1 MGVRDDVAGP
11 GVPFQNRQ
19 VGQFFICRSD
29 GDGSSAIDVRL
40 IDMSEDWLVQLGKRR
55 RRGDLDE
62 SVHSFGHVR
71 HRDTAIFPGGL
82 GADDLPVLQDIEHRA
97 GERIVGI
104 VQLP

>member
-1 MGVRDDVAGP
+1 MWRP
-11 GVPFQNRQ
+11 G
-19 VGQFFICRSD
+19 
-29 GDGSSAIDVRL
+29 
-40 IDMSEDWLVQLGKRR
+40 
-55 RRGDLDE
+55 RGDLDE

-104 VQLP
+104 MPVDSYEVTEKSVPDPWVVSDEPTQTIWLGAGDPPLTSA